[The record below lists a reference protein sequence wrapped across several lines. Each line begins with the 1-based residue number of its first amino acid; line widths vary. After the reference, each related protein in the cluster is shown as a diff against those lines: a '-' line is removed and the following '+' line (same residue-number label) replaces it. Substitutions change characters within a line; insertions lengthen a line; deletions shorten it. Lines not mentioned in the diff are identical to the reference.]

1 MTSYKAK
8 SHEELIKRAGKNN
21 KVYPK
26 GTKLSYP
33 GEVGEVPAHELGPLV
48 DGLHPSMTSLLQSL
62 PEVCLGMVVKD
73 KPSPTFWVCEIRP
86 DHQDFPHDP
95 VAPPSAPCASSSTGP
110 FP

>member
-1 MTSYKAK
+1 
-8 SHEELIKRAGKNN
+8 
-21 KVYPK
+21 
-26 GTKLSYP
+26 
-33 GEVGEVPAHELGPLV
+33 
-48 DGLHPSMTSLLQSL
+48 
-62 PEVCLGMVVKD
+62 MVVKD